1 VGVKFP
7 VPVVD
12 VGLFVGVVLFL
23 RVLFFVPVVIM
34 RLFVSFVLR
43 VFFSKRQGVN
53 EGCDLENGYAVCLN
67 ILDGIQDALLQAQ
80 AVNHHEI
87 GARHEGDLR

>member
-1 VGVKFP
+1 M
-7 VPVVD
+7 PVVV

-23 RVLFFVPVVIM
+23 RVLFFVSVLMLVPVVIM
-34 RLFVSFVLR
+34 RLFVSFILR

-53 EGCDLENGYAVCLN
+53 EGCDLENGYAICLN

-87 GARHEGDLR
+87 GTSHEGDLG